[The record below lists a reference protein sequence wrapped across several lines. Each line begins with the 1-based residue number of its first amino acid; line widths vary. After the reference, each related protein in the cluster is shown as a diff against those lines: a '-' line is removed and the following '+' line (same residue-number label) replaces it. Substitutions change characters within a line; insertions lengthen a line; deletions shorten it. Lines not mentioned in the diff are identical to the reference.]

1 VNSDDSEELSLCTIN
16 NPYAHN
22 NATGITKAVH
32 TKLHNCCGGVVSFNF
47 KMMILYVGVDL
58 STNGGFQP
66 RVFMI

>member
-1 VNSDDSEELSLCTIN
+1 VNSDDSEELGLGTIN
-16 NPYAHN
+16 SPCAHN
-22 NATGITKAVH
+22 NATVVAKAAH
-32 TKLHNCCGGVVSFNF
+32 MKLHNNCGGVLSFNF